1 MNKDSYIGEFLR
13 KLAKFLHWQK
23 NPKPE
28 VDLSYEIWGELK
40 PFRTP
45 IILTILIML
54 FGTLGYIWID
64 NFSLMDAIYQTGIT
78 FTTVG
83 FGEISSISPL
93 GRLFTIFLI
102 IAGFAVFSY
111 AVGILV
117 DVINKGRLLAL
128 LKENRMLYKIARLKN
143 HMVICYHND
152 YTIELTKELRKAHIP
167 FVVIDS
173 REDMEKIAKKYKY
186 PYFINA
192 DPHTTLA
199 IKKAFLSSARGV
211 ITLSKNVT
219 DNIAVISSIRLYEK
233 DLKRHPYYILSV
245 ANSDEEIEK
254 LLRLGANEVLSP
266 TKLIAKRMT
275 AVTVDPDVK
284 NILEE
289 FVYSVDTPLDLE
301 EITVSKKS
309 WLSYKK
315 LKEAHLRELFNVT
328 VVGIKE
334 ESGKF
339 IPIPKGDVILKP
351 NDVLL
356 VIGTSKDMRKVRKV
370 IRSSVKPKEIDFI

>member
-1 MNKDSYIGEFLR
+1 MKESLIEHYLKKIAN
-13 KLAKFLHWQK
+13 FLHWQR
-23 NPKPE
+23 NSKPE
-28 VDLSYEIWGELK
+28 IELSSEIWGELK

-83 FGEISSISPL
+83 FGEIAPISPL

-102 IAGFAVFSY
+102 VAGFAVFSY

-117 DVINKGRLLAL
+117 EVINKGRLLAL
-128 LKENRMLYKIARLKN
+128 LKENRMLYKIARLKK

-152 YTIELTKELRKAHIP
+152 YTIELTKELRRAHIP
-167 FVVIDS
+167 FVVIDNND
-173 REDMEKIAKKYKY
+173 ELEEIAKKYKY
-186 PYFINA
+186 PYFIKA

-199 IKKAFLSSARGV
+199 IKKACLSSARGV
-211 ITLSKNVT
+211 ITLSKNIT
-219 DNIAVISSIRLYEK
+219 DNIAVISSVRLYEK
-233 DLKRHPYYILSV
+233 DLKRVPYYILSI
-245 ANSDEEIEK
+245 ARSDEEIEK
-254 LLRLGANEVLSP
+254 LIKLGANEVLSP

-289 FVYSVDTPLDLE
+289 FVYSIDTPLDLE

-309 WLSYKK
+309 WVAYKK
-315 LKEAHLRELFNVT
+315 LKEVHLRELFNVT
-328 VVGIKE
+328 IVGIKE

-339 IPIPKGDVILKP
+339 IPIPKGNVILKP
-351 NDVLL
+351 YDVLL
-356 VIGTSKDMRKVRKV
+356 VIGTAKDMRKARKV